1 MANKPIAMSKLRQ
14 VLKLYCQGQ
23 FKLQISTITGLSRNT
38 VKKYIDS
45 FKGLRTTW
53 DEVNQLSDKD
63 LDELFCKEPAPF
75 IDNRLGVLHEFLK
88 FQEKR
93 LRQRGVTLLRLWED
107 YHVQYPDGFKMTSFY
122 RHYNLWKRRVHPSM
136 HMDHKAGDKIFVD
149 FTGEKLHVVDP
160 ASGEVKAM
168 EVFVA
173 ILGASQL
180 TYVEAVESQ
189 RVEDFIGCCENALHY
204 FGGAPNAIVP
214 DNLKSAVIKTNR
226 YEPKLNENFEAF
238 ADYYGM
244 AVLPAR
250 AYKPKDKALVE
261 GAVKIAYQRIFASLP
276 KELAT
281 SLGQLNERI
290 RALLD
295 THNSTSFKGRSYSR
309 QQQFDEMEKATLQC
323 LPGKRF
329 ELRSS
334 STATVMKNGHVCL
347 GADKHYYSVPFGYI
361 SKKVSV
367 LYSKSIVEFFYK
379 YELIAS
385 HQRVRSAHNYTTDP
399 SHMATH
405 HQVLAEWNPDYFLAQ
420 ARGIGKEVEFYIGQV
435 LRKKPHPEQ
444 AYKSCQGI
452 LSFAKRVGPHRLI
465 KACQRGHAYGLYHY
479 RAIEDILQRGLD
491 QFDLEED
498 RQLPMPDHS
507 NIRGKEYYQ

>member
-1 MANKPIAMSKLRQ
+1 M
-14 VLKLYCQGQ
+14 
-23 FKLQISTITGLSRNT
+23 TGLSRNT
-38 VKKYIDS
+38 VKKYIHA
-45 FKGLRTTW
+45 FVGLKTTW
-53 DEVNQLSDKD
+53 EDVNKLTDKD
-63 LDELFCKEPAPF
+63 LDELFCNEPTPF
-75 IDNRLGVLHEFLK
+75 VDDRLAALHEFLK
-88 FQEKR
+88 EQEKR
-93 LRQRGVTLLRLWED
+93 LKQRGVTLLRLWED
-107 YHVQYPDGFKMTSFY
+107 YHQHDPQGFKMTAFY

-136 HMDHKAGDKIFVD
+136 HMTHKAGDKMFVD
-149 FTGEKLHVVDP
+149 YTGEKLEVVD
-160 ASGEVKAM
+160 ATSGEVKAM

-204 FGGAPNAIVP
+204 FGGTPNAIVP

-238 ADYYGM
+238 ADYYSM
-244 AVLPAR
+244 VILPAR

-261 GAVKIAYQRIFASLP
+261 GAVKIAYMRIFASLP

-281 SLGQLNERI
+281 SLNELNERI
-290 RALLD
+290 LALLNL
-295 THNSTSFKGRSYSR
+295 HNSTSFKGRDYSR
-309 QQQFDEMEKATLQC
+309 QQQFDEMEKDTLQP
-323 LPGKRF
+323 LPDKRF

-334 STATVMKNGHVCL
+334 SVATVMKNGHVCM

-361 SKKVSV
+361 SKKVRV
-367 LYSKSIVEFFYK
+367 LYSKSIVEIFYK
-379 YELIAS
+379 YECIAL

-399 SHMATH
+399 SHMATQ
-405 HQVLAEWNPDYFLAQ
+405 HQVLAEWNPDYFLAH
-420 ARGIGKEVEFYIGQV
+420 ARSISTEVEFYIALV

-452 LSFAKRVGPHRLI
+452 LSFAKRVGHLRLI
-465 KACQRGHAYGLYHY
+465 KACQRGHAYGLYSF

-491 QFDLEED
+491 VFEVEED
-498 RQLPMPDHS
+498 RQLPMPDHE
-507 NIRGKEYYQ
+507 NIRGKSYYQ

>member
-1 MANKPIAMSKLRQ
+1 MANKSISMSKLRQ

-23 FKLQISTITGLSRNT
+23 NKLQVSVITGLSRNT
-38 VKKYIDS
+38 VKKYIHI
-45 FKGLRTTW
+45 FIGLRTTW
-53 DEVNQLSDKD
+53 DEVKQLSNKE
-63 LDELFCKEPAPF
+63 LDILFCEEPEPS
-75 IDNRLGVLHEFLK
+75 IDDRLSPLYDFFK
-88 FQEKR
+88 SQEKR

-107 YHVQYPDGFKMTSFY
+107 YFAQYPNGFKMTSFY
-122 RHYNLWKRRVHPSM
+122 RHYNLWNRRGYPSM
-136 HMDHKAGDKIFVD
+136 HMEHKAGDKMFID
-149 FTGEKLHVVDP
+149 YTGEKLQVVDP
-160 ASGEVKAM
+160 ASGEMKAM

-204 FGGAPNAIVP
+204 FGGSPNAIVP
-214 DNLKSAVIKTNR
+214 DNLKSAVIKSNR
-226 YEPKLNENFEAF
+226 YEPRLNENFEAF

-261 GAVKIAYQRIFASLP
+261 GAVKITYIRIFASLP
-276 KELAT
+276 KELPT
-281 SLGQLNERI
+281 SLAQLNERI
-290 RALLD
+290 HALLG

-309 QQQFDEMEKATLQC
+309 QQQFDEMEKATLQP
-323 LPGKRF
+323 LPEKRF

-334 STATVMKNGHVCL
+334 SSATVMKNGHVCL

-361 SKKVSV
+361 SKKVRV

-399 SHMATH
+399 SHMATQ

-420 ARGIGKEVEFYIGQV
+420 ARTISKEVEFYIAQV

-452 LSFAKRVGPHRLI
+452 LSFAKRVGHQRLI

-479 RAIEDILQRGLD
+479 RAIEDILNRGLD
-491 QFDLEED
+491 LYDLEED
-498 RQLPMPDHS
+498 RQLPMPDHE
-507 NIRGKEYYQ
+507 NIRGKNYYQ